1 MKNTKA
7 RDEAISL
14 LIAEKISLRE
24 DFHKKAAEVES
35 FYRSLK
41 SLSLLELKKIFPAPK
56 AQVEQ
61 SVYDATT
68 EIISASSLEDCIPVS
83 LSIFRHKN
91 IEKSSPDLFK
101 KDMALLQAV
110 FFFFLRDLVKGDCF
124 VATAPRND
132 SLFESAIED
141 GTWFT
146 CEKQAEILNQIWAS
160 LSVSDKMPF
169 APCDF
174 AALSGNHFEANE
186 SILRL
191 IFNFSSSE
199 MKKERIINELNF
211 VREQQKSV
219 LPVYP
224 NTRKTNFSESGASQ
238 EIQSKL
244 KNLASLKKID
254 FGFSPHEFCQYFFAS
269 DDDLKETFSRKI
281 SCKCFQESEMKWKN
295 EKPRKKYFRDGL
307 LRIIA
312 RKNDR
317 ATTKSALSCKF
328 LYPERNLVTHI
339 SDNFAVH
346 NLCGREVSPYEL
358 RYREELLLGSLF
370 DARKYL
376 LSLRNGADD
385 GTKRGVKKLL
395 SILTHYLE
403 KITAPFEIKE
413 KSGEDLWKE
422 VFDEKGLCKIQVYK
436 IRNSE
441 NLFDNVLTDDEI
453 THFRRF
459 MSFLYCTGNE
469 AEDFFEENA
478 LAIEVYLIYLTLEF
492 AKWDKNLAR

>member
-1 MKNTKA
+1 M
-7 RDEAISL
+7 
-14 LIAEKISLRE
+14 
-24 DFHKKAAEVES
+24 
-35 FYRSLK
+35 
-41 SLSLLELKKIFPAPK
+41 
-56 AQVEQ
+56 
-61 SVYDATT
+61 YDATT

-110 FFFFLRDLVKGDCF
+110 FFFFLRDLVKEDCF
-124 VATAPRND
+124 VACAPRND
-132 SLFESAIED
+132 GDVACAPRALVALRHAQEPHGRNPLQESLFDSALKD

-160 LSVSDKMPF
+160 LSVLDKMPF

-174 AALSGNHFEANE
+174 AALSGNHFDANE

-254 FGFSPHEFCQYFFAS
+254 FGFSPHEFQQYFFAS

-295 EKPRKKYFRDGL
+295 GKPRKKYLRDGL
-307 LRIIA
+307 LKIIA

-376 LSLRNGADD
+376 LSLRTGADD

-413 KSGEDLWKE
+413 KSGEELWKE

-492 AKWDKNLAR
+492 AKRDKI